1 MTKRFKK
8 RTYLKK
14 QLFEFSPD
22 IYQWRKAARLTLEE
36 FDRRTSG
43 SFKRLERI
51 ELGLDDLHWSDLF
64 FLAKF
69 YRKKIILSFEDC

>member
-14 QLFEFSPD
+14 QLFEFSSD
-22 IYQWRKAARLTLEE
+22 IYQWRKTARLTLEE

-43 SFKRLERI
+43 SFKRLER
-51 ELGLDDLHWSDLF
+51 SDLF